1 MIVENIK
8 NKYYLQ
14 LAGIIYNFIYKYKII
29 NQKEFMKP
37 KTSAIPSSL

>member
-1 MIVENIK
+1 MIVENIE

-14 LAGIIYNFIYKYKII
+14 LAGIIYNFIYKYKKD
-29 NQKEFMKP
+29 QKEFMKP